1 MKVFLVSYRGE
12 SGVEIEAD
20 SIEDAYMKFLLSN
33 NKPQDNAIRVVNG
46 ELNKG
51 GEMRV
56 FPSPHEEYLDTL
68 VSKRK
73 VKEERLDAERKA
85 EEERLNAERKAEE
98 ERLNAEQSQKRNSRH
113 LATKIEKDGFRSLE
127 MSELVHIESIVKG
140 MISSK
145 RNFDSEEKQLVESAL
160 GDTAIYRFLNLKN
173 KIAQEEIFRALT
185 ESQVE
190 IAKSLGAKLSSI
202 SEKTGGIKT
211 TSMVTGMV
219 AARHLGEELAGED
232 EGGDMDFGGF
242 D

>member
-56 FPSPHEEYLDTL
+56 FPSPHDEYLDTL

-73 VKEERLDAERKA
+73 VKEERLDAERKV
-85 EEERLNAERKAEE
+85 EE
-98 ERLNAEQSQKRNSRH
+98 ERLNAEQSQKRKSRH
-113 LATKIEKDGFRSLE
+113 LAMKIEKDGFRSLE

-219 AARHLGEELAGED
+219 AARHLGEELAEED